1 MTFDVLLKD
10 NQELIIN
17 MNVINLPNE
26 MVIMLLLV

>member
-17 MNVINLPNE
+17 MNAINLLNE